1 MDPALDRG
9 PQPAAD
15 PEPIAALPPSAGTSI
30 TAALAPVQRHYSW
43 HVNCT
48 PRW

>member
-30 TAALAPVQRHYSW
+30 IAALARSGA
-43 HVNCT
+43 NIAGT
-48 PRW
+48 